1 MQSIM
6 TKESRYAFA
15 LTVKFPQEVWKAMQ
29 KRVEDKQ
36 TKFPR
41 YSEAD
46 LVRTS
51 VVKHLKEK
59 KLLDE
64 AKRYL

>member
-1 MQSIM
+1 MA
-6 TKESRYAFA
+6 KEAKYAHA
-15 LTVKFPQEVWKAMQ
+15 LTVKFPQEVWKAME
-29 KRVEDKQ
+29 KRVENKQ

-46 LVRTS
+46 LVRTA

-59 KLLDE
+59 NLLN
-64 AKRYL
+64 KGKNYL